1 MYDDVQLTK
10 EDLGTGWC
18 PSTFYRDCPVSES
31 ADGGAPDVTRGAEEH
46 VGVVLGLH
54 PVQGRHWRSYFY
66 NWVVS
71 TVNERKGKILRWILP
86 QIMSSCK
93 SVVTCG
99 WCGSARAPQRPGHEG
114 EPVEAVGPPVAG
126 VVPLVRAVPRALA
139 PAAARHRARVR
150 PGARHGVAS
159 SVLEI
164 WTNIRTTEFTNMFMF

>member
-1 MYDDVQLTK
+1 MQLAVYVTMYSWQKKIKPQGDVTS
-10 EDLGTGWC
+10 T
-18 PSTFYRDCPVSES
+18 STFYRGDCPVSES
-31 ADGGAPDVTRGAEEH
+31 ADGGTSDVTRGAEQH

-54 PVQGRHWRSYFY
+54 AVQGRHWRSYFY
-66 NWVVS
+66 NGVIW
-71 TVNERKGKILRWILP
+71 TIIETKDKLLTETG
-86 QIMSSCK
+86 
-93 SVVTCG
+93 VTCG

-150 PGARHGVAS
+150 PRARHGVAS

-164 WTNIRTTEFTNMFMF
+164 WTNIYKQ